1 MRTSSTRASP
11 AACADFCTSEDGV
24 RREVRAMPAEWQAVI
39 AEQQQLMIGKSEFF
53 DLREPW
59 LFAPQGSRSS
69 SAARPQRLVMRSG

>member
-1 MRTSSTRASP
+1 
-11 AACADFCTSEDGV
+11 
-24 RREVRAMPAEWQAVI
+24 MPAEWQAVI